1 MCLAIPMRVKAV
13 EGNEAIVEV
22 GGAEYRANV
31 QLVDNV
37 KVGDYLIVHA
47 GFAIE
52 KLDEEEAM
60 KSLEA
65 WEELF
70 SVIGE
75 KGQEIDKIH

>member
-13 EGNEAIVEV
+13 KGNEAIVEV

-75 KGQEIDKIH
+75 KGQEIGKIH

>member
-1 MCLAIPMRVKAV
+1 MRVKAV

-75 KGQEIDKIH
+75 KGQEIGKIH